1 MTRAGGLLF
10 VLVVRLPHAPTLT
23 EIARAS
29 TLPWIPSATLVKVF
43 TSSLN
48 DRFDRIE
55 QMASLYTHTLLERLR
70 WTPIRNCPGRFVL
83 RTADF
88 SMPLE
93 ALLGRACHAREFIT
107 DRARDRVLV
116 VPLEDGGLIS
126 YARADGRLVHT
137 LNTAEGF
144 ARKLSQLGITLERV
158 DGE

>member
-1 MTRAGGLLF
+1 
-10 VLVVRLPHAPTLT
+10 
-23 EIARAS
+23 
-29 TLPWIPSATLVKVF
+29 
-43 TSSLN
+43 
-48 DRFDRIE
+48 
-55 QMASLYTHTLLERLR
+55 
-70 WTPIRNCPGRFVL
+70 
-83 RTADF
+83 
-88 SMPLE
+88 MPLE